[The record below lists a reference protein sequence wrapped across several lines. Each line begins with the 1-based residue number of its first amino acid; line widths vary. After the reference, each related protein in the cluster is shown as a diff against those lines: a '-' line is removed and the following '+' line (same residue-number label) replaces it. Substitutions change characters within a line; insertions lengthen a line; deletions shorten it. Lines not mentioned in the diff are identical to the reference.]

1 MELSESDINEANE
14 VADLMFKIDNWD
26 ADYINSLSSEILQ
39 HQPYFLSVLAGIR
52 LEITEEELEEFTK
65 IYFLVWECFR
75 KNENVLT
82 KKVTEADFHKVL
94 NKQVDMLRY
103 MEGEPTQKEKGKV
116 VSYDFEKIKSRSLL
130 AAVLLRYGERPV
142 IVKMDEQMKGH
153 IFIGIKSFIE
163 CFENL

>member
-1 MELSESDINEANE
+1 MELSKSEINEANE

-26 ADYINSLSSEILQ
+26 AEYINSISSEILQ
-39 HQPYFLSVLAGIR
+39 YQPYFLSVLAGVR

-65 IYFLVWECFR
+65 IYFLIWEFFR

-82 KKVTEADFHKVL
+82 KKVTEADFNKVL
-94 NKQVDMLRY
+94 DKQVDMLRY

-130 AAVLLRYGERPV
+130 AAVLLRYSESPV
-142 IVKMDEQMKGH
+142 IVKMDMQMKGH

-163 CFENL
+163 CFDNL

>member
-1 MELSESDINEANE
+1 
-14 VADLMFKIDNWD
+14 
-26 ADYINSLSSEILQ
+26 
-39 HQPYFLSVLAGIR
+39 
-52 LEITEEELEEFTK
+52 
-65 IYFLVWECFR
+65 
-75 KNENVLT
+75 
-82 KKVTEADFHKVL
+82 
-94 NKQVDMLRY
+94 MLRY

-130 AAVLLRYGERPV
+130 AAVLLRYSERPV

>member
-1 MELSESDINEANE
+1 MELSEYDINEANE

-52 LEITEEELEEFTK
+52 LEVTEEELEEFLK

-82 KKVTEADFHKVL
+82 KKVTEEYFHKVL

-116 VSYDFEKIKSRSLL
+116 VSCDFEKIKSRSLL
-130 AAVLLRYGERPV
+130 AAVLLRYSERPV

>member
-1 MELSESDINEANE
+1 MELSQSEINEANE

-26 ADYINSLSSEILQ
+26 ADYITSLSSEILQ
-39 HQPYFLSVLAGIR
+39 YQPYFLSVLAGVR
-52 LEITEEELEEFTK
+52 VEVTEEELEEILK
-65 IYFLVWECFR
+65 IYFLIWEFFR
-75 KNENVLT
+75 ENKNVLE
-82 KKVTEADFHKVL
+82 KKVTEAYFNKVL
-94 NKQVDMLRY
+94 EKQVGMLRY

-130 AAVLLRYGERPV
+130 AAVLLRYSERPV
-142 IVKMDEQMKGH
+142 IAKMDEQMKGH